1 MDKREN
7 GMAADQIAGARWQ
20 KARASDAKNDCVEVA
35 RLSENEF
42 AVRNS
47 RYPDGPALIYTKGEW
62 DAFTDGA
69 GKGEFSNMA
78 V

>member
-1 MDKREN
+1 MGKWEN

-20 KARASDAKNDCVEVA
+20 KARASDAKNDCIEVA
-35 RLSENEF
+35 RLSENEY

-47 RYPDGPALIYTKGEW
+47 RFPDGPALIYTKDEF
-62 DAFTDGA
+62 DAFIDGV

>member
-1 MDKREN
+1 MIKWEN

-20 KARASDAKNDCVEVA
+20 KATASDAVNDCVEVA

-42 AVRNS
+42 AIRNS
-47 RYPDGPALIYTKGEW
+47 RHPEGPALIYTRSEW
-62 DAFTDGA
+62 EAFVDGA
-69 GKGEFSNMA
+69 SKGEFNDMT